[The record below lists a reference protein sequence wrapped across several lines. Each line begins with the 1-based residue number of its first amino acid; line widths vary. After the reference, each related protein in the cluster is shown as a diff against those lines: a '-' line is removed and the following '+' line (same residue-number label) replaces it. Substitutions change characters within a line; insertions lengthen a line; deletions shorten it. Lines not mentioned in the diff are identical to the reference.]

1 MIKISLATAKKYI
14 NKGMSIFPVDLSADS
29 SGKIQ
34 KKPAVA
40 WKDYQT
46 RLATEEELIQ
56 WFEVESHNGL
66 GLATGKV
73 SGLVVVDVESNA
85 TEEDIVGIE
94 STMVSNTISGGKHF
108 FYRWNHDIRN
118 TVKIEGK
125 PIDFRGDGGYVVLPP
140 SNYGERK
147 YSWNKIDIEGL
158 TELPEWLE
166 TMLTIRTEE
175 FKPAIYQELD
185 GKEGFRAAEKGE
197 RNMVAAQVAGSLCQG
212 MKRKLWNPYGWL
224 AFKDWNEK
232 NADPLTE
239 RELHIIWDSI
249 TKTDLRNNPL
259 QDITPEK
266 HNIYT
271 GQMAVTVAKKMQEE
285 YKNGI
290 ETGFDY
296 LDKYFSFMPEQ
307 LYLLSAET
315 HIGKT
320 TFALNLCGRVASM
333 GHNVLF
339 ASLEQGLFIV
349 PRVESM
355 LGGPFPEKLSILT
368 SDKMASVQA
377 LRNTIEGM
385 TEKPKLLCIDHLH
398 FMKMDGVGMMEDT
411 DKIMFEFQA
420 MAREMKIP
428 IILIA
433 HMRKTNHDNMPD
445 IDDLKSSSSL
455 GQVPSVVLILYR
467 KRVTSIE
474 KANEENSYFSQSGA
488 LIIAKN
494 RIQGRTGIVKFELAQ
509 SGEFNFMKMEKKDTQ
524 ETKTMKEA
532 REVFTPKPYKDD

>member
-14 NKGMSIFPVDLSADS
+14 NRGLSIFPVDLSVDE

-46 RLATEEELIQ
+46 RLATEEELSR
-56 WFEVESHNGL
+56 WFETEFHNGL
-66 GLATGKV
+66 GLATGKLSRV
-73 SGLVVVDVESNA
+73 VVVDVEANA
-85 TEEDIVGIE
+85 TDEDIKGIE
-94 STMVSNTISGGKHF
+94 STLVSNTISGGKHF

-140 SNYGERK
+140 SNFGDKK
-147 YSWNKIDIEGL
+147 YSWDKTDFDGL
-158 TELPEWLE
+158 SDLPEWLE
-166 TMLTIRTEE
+166 TMLTTRTEE
-175 FKPAIYQELD
+175 VKPAIYQDLD
-185 GKEGFRAAEKGE
+185 GEEGFRPAEKGE

-232 NADPLTE
+232 NTEPLSE

-271 GQMAVTVAKKMQEE
+271 GQMAVTVAKKMREE
-285 YKNGI
+285 YQNGI
-290 ETGFDY
+290 ETGFEY

-355 LGGPFPEKLSILT
+355 LGGPFPDKLSILT

-377 LRNTIEGM
+377 IRSTIEGM
-385 TEKPKLLCIDHLH
+385 AQKPELLCVDHLH

-411 DKIMFEFQA
+411 DKIMFEFQS
-420 MAREMKIP
+420 MARELKIP

-467 KRVTSIE
+467 KRITSIE

-494 RIQGRTGIVKFELAQ
+494 RIQGRTGIVKFELAS
-509 SGEFNFMKMEKKDTQ
+509 SGEFNFMKMERKDSQTVKDAV
-524 ETKTMKEA
+524 EI
-532 REVFTPKPYKDD
+532 FTGKPYKDD

>member
-1 MIKISLATAKKYI
+1 MTKISLATAKKYI
-14 NKGMSIFPVDLSADS
+14 NKGMSIFPVDLSADA

-46 RLATEEELIQ
+46 RLATEEELTQ

-85 TEEDIVGIE
+85 TEEDIKGIE

-108 FYRWNHDIRN
+108 YFRWAHDIRN

-140 SNYGERK
+140 SSYGERK
-147 YSWNKIDIEGL
+147 YSWDKSEIENL
-158 TELPEWLE
+158 TELPAWLE
-166 TMLTIRTEE
+166 TMLTTRTEE
-175 FKPAIYQELD
+175 IKPAIYQDLE
-185 GKEGFRAAEKGE
+185 GEEGFRTAEKGE

-224 AFKDWNEK
+224 AFKDWNER
-232 NADPLTE
+232 NEEPLTE

-271 GQMAVTVAKKMQEE
+271 GQMAVTVAKKMKEE
-285 YKNGI
+285 YQNGM
-290 ETGFDY
+290 ETGFEY

-355 LGGPFPEKLSILT
+355 LGGPFPDTLSILT

-385 TEKPKLLCIDHLH
+385 AQKPELLCVDHLH

-467 KRVTSIE
+467 KRITSIE

-509 SGEFNFMKMEKKDTQ
+509 SGEFNFMKMEKKETQ
-524 ETKTMKEA
+524 TVKDAESA
-532 REVFTPKPYKDD
+532 FGVKPYKDD